1 MLFLFFVSKN
11 LYYIFVTMIAI
22 VLQLLLFEKKF
33 DIIQLK
39 NFTKVNGGIMNELD
53 REVIKEKYIQ
63 YKSEHYEDEREMRKL
78 LKMKKLVPNLM
89 ADDTWK
95 KDYKR
100 LNDNLADGLY
110 YYNELKKMLSEEEL
124 KEFVDKVKFKVLKER
139 YIKFKLNKF
148 EDNLYD
154 ELENNEELFEE
165 ALNEEQKV
173 IPKVNQFDKARFAQ
187 SLLEEKE
194 LIKKVE
200 IVCRYQK
207 STIDVFFDVTSILK
221 AEIARLFINRM
232 NIEEVNKDQIMTACL
247 VYAFKRTNSPK
258 EIERIKKEKEEDK
271 NFLKSLGFDEH
282 FCKICSEYNRYNE
295 PAEYEREREGD
306 ILELIDKFVGL
317 IMHRED
323 RLAFPVSEALDLLE
337 TKLLAGIENRYKN
350 KFMNFINSLEEIEI
364 SRDVGVMTYFAN
376 SVNQNQRHDIASM
389 IETILKIRD
398 LLGGDVNEHKVMRLE
413 KMEKVQDKF
422 SIIQILQKMILKTKE
437 KIASL
442 SKILK
447 GYKRLS
453 EGSQEK
459 EGFDR

>member
-1 MLFLFFVSKN
+1 MNILHFCYNDCICVTIIDFLKLIRYN
-11 LYYIFVTMIAI
+11 TN
-22 VLQLLLFEKKF
+22 E
-33 DIIQLK
+33 
-39 NFTKVNGGIMNELD
+39 NFTKVNGGFMNELD
-53 REVIKEKYIQ
+53 KEVIKEKYAE
-63 YKSEHYEDEREMRKL
+63 YKSKHYEDEREMRKL
-78 LKMKKLVPNLM
+78 LKLKRLVPSLAMEEN
-89 ADDTWK
+89 WK

-139 YIKFKLNKF
+139 YVKFKLDQF
-148 EDNLYD
+148 EDSLYD
-154 ELENNEELFEE
+154 ELEKNEELFEE
-165 ALNEEQKV
+165 ALNEETKV
-173 IPKVNQFDKARFAQ
+173 IPKVDKFDTNLFDKTIFQER
-187 SLLEEKE
+187 E

-207 STIDVFFDVTSILK
+207 STIDVFFDTTSILK
-221 AEIARLFINRM
+221 AELMRLFIDRM
-232 NIEEVNKDQIMTACL
+232 NIEEIDKDELITACL

-258 EIERIKKEKEEDK
+258 EIERIKREKEEDK
-271 NFLKSLGFDEH
+271 RFLQSLGFDQY
-282 FCKICSEYNRYNE
+282 FCKICGEYNRYNE
-295 PAEYEREREGD
+295 PENYEREKEGD

-317 IMHRED
+317 IMHRPE
-323 RLAFPVSEALDLLE
+323 RLAYSVSEALEIMDI
-337 TKLLAGIENRYKN
+337 KLLANIDNRYKN
-350 KFMNFINSLEEIEI
+350 KFIKFIRSLEEIEVT
-364 SRDVGVMTYFAN
+364 RENGVITYLAN
-376 SVNQNQRHDIASM
+376 HVNKNQRHDIASM

-398 LLGGDVNEHKVMRLE
+398 LLGGSVNEHKVMRLE

-422 SIIQILQKMILKTKE
+422 SIIQILQKIILRTKE

-459 EGFDR
+459 EESFDR